1 MCQLSQTLPNT
12 KLTESRGLVLQSDFA
27 PVQLH
32 PIEKIV
38 GKLDALLVLKD
49 DESKVFLLFGLPVL
63 WYGHSFQR
71 PSVQE
76 QLIQNLNEGIR
87 CVKPSKNVFT
97 SSVTFSLSPPHH
109 KVLSCSS
116 SGSSAWA
123 PPSSKLTLTT
133 QFHIFC
139 CI

>member
-12 KLTESRGLVLQSDFA
+12 KLTKSRGLVLQSDLA

-49 DESKVFLLFGLPVL
+49 DESKVFLLFGLSVL

-76 QLIQNLNEGIR
+76 QFIQNLR
-87 CVKPSKNVFT
+87 ASD
-97 SSVTFSLSPPHH
+97 
-109 KVLSCSS
+109 VLNRQRMYL
-116 SGSSAWA
+116 
-123 PPSSKLTLTT
+123 PL
-133 QFHIFC
+133 Q
-139 CI
+139 